1 MQTVAALTSFILLMV
16 VFPAMQT
23 RAQAEIDE
31 VVGKD
36 RLPSSEDEPRLP
48 FVCALIKEV
57 LRFAPVAP
65 LGMSNTLSLVHCI
78 IYCRF

>member
-1 MQTVAALTSFILLMV
+1 MQTVAALTSFILLMT

-31 VVGKD
+31 VIGKD

-48 FVCALIKEV
+48 LVSALIKEV

-65 LGMSNTLSLVHCI
+65 LGMCNTLSLIYCI